1 MINNTNND
9 ISTNNRNPVI
19 SVCMSMYNAS
29 KYLRECIDSVLA
41 QTFKNFEFLIVDDG
55 STDNSVEIVKSY
67 NDSRIRLLCNKH
79 DYIESLN
86 LLLKEAQ
93 GKYIARMDADDVMQ
107 YNRLSIQY
115 DFLEKENNIDIVC
128 GEIEYLGNKRESI
141 ITNELEITLETISE
155 GNIIPHPTVMMRT
168 NRIREKNIQ
177 YNSKY
182 LFAEDYNLW
191 VDALIAG
198 LRIIKLPHVLISYR
212 LSHTQISQQNK
223 KEQILCSEKVIQKIY
238 KHLYPSVFEKEEK
251 YSKNNIK
258 EPELGNELT
267 VIIPFL
273 NEQEEILNTLKSI
286 RDNVGNQVE
295 IIIIN
300 DCSDDGWPYRSLT
313 HAFNVSYVKNNRRI
327 GVAASRDLGISLCR
341 TPFFLLLDAHMRF
354 YDEKW
359 PQRLVSLLYK
369 DDRVIIC
376 CQTRF
381 LKKNETNIVVHNTKC
396 PNVFGAFSTFNINNY
411 WPDIEWNL
419 NEQQIGQNIE
429 IIGNILGAGYA
440 ASKRYWSYIKGL
452 QGLRK
457 YGCDEAFLSFKV
469 WREGGKCLLVKDV
482 IIGHIYRTTSPYKH
496 YMTEEISNNL
506 LVSYL
511 TFSQSYYCYA
521 LAIALKK
528 NRELYFK
535 SMRILLL
542 YSIEIEKLKNYLNSI
557 YTKSF
562 NDVLQIHR
570 CLLYHKDKI
579 NEQSSLYHKINKFIL
594 NKQSKKIGL
603 FEGITGQLLWFCL
616 YNKWDNRKKL
626 DNTIQSLWKD
636 ICDAIKSRSLSW
648 NFSQGLAGIG
658 WAYMYLYTRQL
669 LDGYPE
675 DILHEIDIQMQEID
689 LNRITVSN
697 FALGAGGVLAYVT
710 LRNATGQPDWD
721 ISYIEKLNIIS
732 KKIIENPSSDTP
744 SVFYAIYYLDM
755 QKNGIEK
762 NTYYPKIS
770 EWLLTN
776 QHLAFNMKYWEPTI
790 FNGCIG
796 AVICSIDNECNNKK

>member
-258 EPELGNELT
+258 
-267 VIIPFL
+267 
-273 NEQEEILNTLKSI
+273 
-286 RDNVGNQVE
+286 
-295 IIIIN
+295 
-300 DCSDDGWPYRSLT
+300 
-313 HAFNVSYVKNNRRI
+313 
-327 GVAASRDLGISLCR
+327 
-341 TPFFLLLDAHMRF
+341 
-354 YDEKW
+354 
-359 PQRLVSLLYK
+359 
-369 DDRVIIC
+369 
-376 CQTRF
+376 
-381 LKKNETNIVVHNTKC
+381 
-396 PNVFGAFSTFNINNY
+396 
-411 WPDIEWNL
+411 
-419 NEQQIGQNIE
+419 
-429 IIGNILGAGYA
+429 
-440 ASKRYWSYIKGL
+440 
-452 QGLRK
+452 
-457 YGCDEAFLSFKV
+457 
-469 WREGGKCLLVKDV
+469 
-482 IIGHIYRTTSPYKH
+482 
-496 YMTEEISNNL
+496 
-506 LVSYL
+506 
-511 TFSQSYYCYA
+511 
-521 LAIALKK
+521 
-528 NRELYFK
+528 
-535 SMRILLL
+535 
-542 YSIEIEKLKNYLNSI
+542 
-557 YTKSF
+557 
-562 NDVLQIHR
+562 
-570 CLLYHKDKI
+570 
-579 NEQSSLYHKINKFIL
+579 
-594 NKQSKKIGL
+594 
-603 FEGITGQLLWFCL
+603 
-616 YNKWDNRKKL
+616 
-626 DNTIQSLWKD
+626 
-636 ICDAIKSRSLSW
+636 
-648 NFSQGLAGIG
+648 
-658 WAYMYLYTRQL
+658 
-669 LDGYPE
+669 
-675 DILHEIDIQMQEID
+675 
-689 LNRITVSN
+689 
-697 FALGAGGVLAYVT
+697 
-710 LRNATGQPDWD
+710 
-721 ISYIEKLNIIS
+721 
-732 KKIIENPSSDTP
+732 
-744 SVFYAIYYLDM
+744 
-755 QKNGIEK
+755 
-762 NTYYPKIS
+762 
-770 EWLLTN
+770 
-776 QHLAFNMKYWEPTI
+776 
-790 FNGCIG
+790 
-796 AVICSIDNECNNKK
+796 